1 MTKTTSNVA
10 KARSAIQETRSP
22 KVFAE
27 PCPISVAYGDGEMKP
42 CGGQGKIYA
51 VAERMKV
58 HPETGVR
65 TQRRYVK
72 CQKCGYTWGQDGP
85 PASKQPQ
92 GEYVAGP
99 CQQHEHHGEGRIAV
113 PNAVIPKAVCD
124 QCGFEWHAIRKVE

>member
-10 KARSAIQETRSP
+10 KAKSAIQETRSP

-27 PCPISVAYGDGEMKP
+27 PCPKDD
-42 CGGQGKIYA
+42 CDGQGKIYA
-51 VAERMKV
+51 ASERMKV
-58 HPETGVR
+58 DPVTGER

-72 CQKCGYTWGQDGP
+72 CAKCGHKWGQDGP
-85 PASKQPQ
+85 PHLKQPQ

-113 PNAVIPKAVCD
+113 PNAVIPKAICD
-124 QCGFEWHAIRKVE
+124 TCGFDWPAIRKLEL